1 MSKKLIFKLS
11 FVLVLG
17 IAFTGVARAADP
29 DLVGWWRLDEG
40 VGTTAADSSGQG
52 NHGTLQGDPQWVR
65 GRIDMA
71 LQFDGVDDFVQVPH
85 DEILTVDNEVTV
97 MAWINAERYDAPN
110 GEAWQGILSKSN
122 SPRSYSFYTE
132 VSRTLHFSTAGY
144 GGLSSG
150 TIPLNEWVHVC
161 AMVIGGSHQYYING
175 EDAGTNGSGI
185 VLPGAADTATFVIG
199 RTNEGVNR
207 SFLGMIDD
215 VRIYRRG
222 LTQEEVQL
230 AMKGQGQ
237 PFALG
242 PDPADGSMHEDTWV
256 TLSWTAGDFAVS
268 HDVYLG
274 DDFEDVNDATHQ
286 SETFRGN
293 QTGVFF
299 VAGFVGY
306 PYPDGLVPGTTY
318 YWRIDEVNDANTA
331 SPWKGDVW
339 SFTVPSKKAYQPVPA
354 DGASFIDPQSVILR
368 WTKGFGAILHTV
380 YFGDD
385 FDTVANATGGPPVAF
400 TTYNPGDLE
409 SDKTY
414 FWRIDE
420 FDGATTHK
428 GDVWSFRTIPYIPIT
443 DPNLVGWWKFDEGSG
458 TIVLDGSGHG
468 NNGALKGN
476 PQWIVGHDDD
486 ALQFD
491 GVDDYV
497 EVPHD
502 PSLTVDTEV
511 TVMAWINTE
520 RHNSA
525 GGDWQA
531 ILAKSNDPR
540 SYSFYTY
547 TNGTLHFSAGA
558 SPYIGSTSAGQ
569 VPLNE
574 WVHVC
579 AMVVEGHH
587 QYYINGEDAGTGGSG
602 TTLPGSA
609 DTAAVRI
616 GLTQEGGNNF
626 LGMIDDVRI
635 YNRALTQEEIQQIMR
650 GDPTLAWGPSPAHRS
665 TPDVDNATPLSWSP
679 GEKAAEHDVYF
690 GMDKDAVENTDASDT
705 SGIYRNRQS
714 GTSYTPPEGVEW
726 GGGPYYWRIDEYNTD
741 GTISKGNVW
750 SFTVADFI
758 LVDDFEGY
766 DAGDN
771 QIWYAWHDGLGYGSQ
786 GTDPYFAGNG
796 TGSAV
801 GDENTASY
809 TEETIV
815 HGGGKSMPL
824 SYDNN
829 KQGYAKY
836 SEVELTLTRPR
847 DWTQQDVA
855 ELSLWFRGY
864 LVSVG
869 SFVEAP
875 AGTYTMTAAGA
886 DIWYVADE
894 FHYAFKTLTGAGS
907 IVTRVLSVDNTDPW
921 AKAGVMIRETLDAD
935 SKFAAVYITPGNGCR
950 FQARIDTAI
959 DAISDTSVVS
969 TQQTAITAPYWVK
982 LERDIGGTFRAY
994 YSANGST
1001 WTSMTWNP
1009 QYITMSSNVYV
1020 GLALTSHNAGET
1032 CEAKFSNVT
1041 ITGTAG
1047 PQWTNQDIGIESND
1061 AEPLYVAVSN
1071 SAGTPSVVVHDDPAA
1086 ATIDTWT
1093 EWVIPLQAFAD
1104 QGITLTDVDRIAIG
1118 LGTQGNMTI
1127 PGGSGKMYFDDI
1139 RLYRSREA
1147 VE

>member
-1 MSKKLIFKLS
+1 M
-11 FVLVLG
+11 
-17 IAFTGVARAADP
+17 
-29 DLVGWWRLDEG
+29 
-40 VGTTAADSSGQG
+40 G
-52 NHGTLQGDPQWVR
+52 NHGTLRNGPQWVR
-65 GRIDMA
+65 GKYLNA
-71 LQFDGVDDFVQVPH
+71 LQFDGVDDYVEVPH
-85 DEILTVDNEVTV
+85 NEILTVDDEVTV
-97 MAWINAERYDAPN
+97 MAWINTERYDAPN

-132 VSRTLHFSTAGY
+132 ASGALHFSTGGY
-144 GGLSSG
+144 GGLSSP
-150 TIPLNEWVHVC
+150 TVPLNEWVHVC
-161 AMVIGGSHQYYING
+161 AMIIGGAQQYYING
-175 EDAGTNGSGI
+175 EDAGRSGSGI
-185 VLPGAADTATFVIG
+185 VLPGDADTATVVIG
-199 RTNEGVNR
+199 RSNEGVNR

-222 LTQEEVQL
+222 LTQEEVQD

-242 PDPADGSMHEDTWV
+242 PNPADGAMHNDTWV
-256 TLSWTAGDFAVS
+256 TLSWTAGDYAVS
-268 HDVYLG
+268 HDIYLG
-274 DDFEDVNDATHQ
+274 DNFDDVNDGTHE
-286 SETFRGN
+286 SETFRAN
-293 QTGVFF
+293 QTGTFF
-299 VAGFVGY
+299 VAGFAGY
-306 PYPDGLVPGTTY
+306 PYPEGLVPGTTY
-318 YWRIDEVNDANTA
+318 YWRVDEVNDANVA

-354 DGASFIDPQSVILR
+354 DGAAFIDPETVVLR
-368 WTKGFGAILHTV
+368 WTKGFGAILNTV

-385 FDTVANATGGPPVAF
+385 FDTVANATGGSPLAL
-400 TTYNPGDLE
+400 TTYEPGVLE

-414 FWRIDE
+414 YWRVDE

-458 TIVLDGSGHG
+458 TMALDGSGHG
-468 NNGALKGN
+468 NNGTLKGG
-476 PQWIVGHDDD
+476 PEWVVGHDDD
-486 ALQFD
+486 ALRFD

-531 ILAKSNDPR
+531 ILAKSNNPR

-547 TNGTLHFSAGA
+547 TNGTLHFSVGA
-558 SPYIGSTSAGQ
+558 SGAYIGSNSAGQ

-579 AMVVEGHH
+579 AMVIDSHH
-587 QYYINGEDAGTGGSG
+587 QYYINGEDAGTGGTG
-602 TTLPGSA
+602 TVLPGTA

-616 GLTQEGGNNF
+616 GLSQEGGNNF

-635 YNRALTQEEIQQIMR
+635 YNKALTQDEIQLIMR

-665 TPDVDNATPLSWSP
+665 TPDLDNATPLSWSP

-690 GMDKDAVENTDASDT
+690 GIDKDAVDDADT
-705 SGIYRNRQS
+705 ATADIYRGRQTA
-714 GTSYTPPEGVEW
+714 TSYNPPEGVEW
-726 GGGPYYWRIDEYNTD
+726 GGGPYYWRVDEYNTD
-741 GTISKGNVW
+741 GTISKGSVW

-758 LVDDFEGY
+758 LVDDFEKY

-771 QIWYAWHDGLGYGSQ
+771 QIWYAWHDGLGYGTP
-786 GTDPYFAGNG
+786 GTEPYFAGNG

-824 SYDNN
+824 LYDNN

-836 SEVELTLTRPR
+836 SEAELTLTRSR

-864 LVSVG
+864 PVSVG

-886 DIWYVADE
+886 DIWNDVDQ

-907 IVTRVLSVDNTDPW
+907 IVAKVLSVDNTDPW

-950 FQARIDTAI
+950 FQAT
-959 DAISDTSVVS
+959 
-969 TQQTAITAPYWVK
+969 
-982 LERDIGGTFRAY
+982 
-994 YSANGST
+994 
-1001 WTSMTWNP
+1001 
-1009 QYITMSSNVYV
+1009 
-1020 GLALTSHNAGET
+1020 
-1032 CEAKFSNVT
+1032 
-1041 ITGTAG
+1041 
-1047 PQWTNQDIGIESND
+1047 
-1061 AEPLYVAVSN
+1061 
-1071 SAGTPSVVVHDDPAA
+1071 
-1086 ATIDTWT
+1086 
-1093 EWVIPLQAFAD
+1093 
-1104 QGITLTDVDRIAIG
+1104 
-1118 LGTQGNMTI
+1118 
-1127 PGGSGKMYFDDI
+1127 
-1139 RLYRSREA
+1139 
-1147 VE
+1147 

>member
-1 MSKKLIFKLS
+1 MSKKIIFLIS
-11 FVLVLG
+11 F
-17 IAFTGVARAADP
+17 AFMFGVALTSAAKAVDP

-40 VGTTAADSSGQG
+40 VGTTASDSSGQG
-52 NHGTLQGDPQWVR
+52 NHGTLQGNPQWVT
-65 GRIDMA
+65 GKYLNA
-71 LQFDGVDDFVQVPH
+71 LQFDGVDDYVEVPH
-85 DEILTVDNEVTV
+85 NQILTVDNEVTV
-97 MAWINAERYDAPN
+97 MAWINTERYIAPN

-132 VSRTLHFSTAGY
+132 ASGALHFSAAGY
-144 GGLSSG
+144 GPLSSPDV
-150 TIPLNEWVHVC
+150 PLNEWVHVC
-161 AMVIGGSHQYYING
+161 GMVIGGQVAFYING
-175 EDAGTNGSGI
+175 EAAGLSGSG
-185 VLPGAADTATFVIG
+185 VTLPGATDTATVVIG

-222 LTQEEVQL
+222 LTQEEVQD

-242 PDPADGSMHEDTWV
+242 PNPADGAMHNDTWV
-256 TLSWTAGDFAVS
+256 TLSWTAGDYAVS
-268 HDVYLG
+268 HDIYLG
-274 DDFEDVNDATHQ
+274 DNFDDVNDGTHE
-286 SETFRGN
+286 SETFRAN
-293 QTGVFF
+293 QAGTFF

-318 YWRIDEVNDANTA
+318 YWRVDEVNDANVA

-354 DGASFIDPQSVILR
+354 DGVSFIDPDNVVLR
-368 WTKGFGAILHTV
+368 WTKGFGAILNTV

-385 FDTVANATGGPPVAF
+385 FDTVANATGGPPVAL
-400 TTYNPGDLE
+400 TTYDPGVLE
-409 SDKTY
+409 SNKTY
-414 FWRIDE
+414 YWRVDE

-443 DPNLVGWWKFDEGSG
+443 DPNLVGWWKLDEGSG
-458 TIVLDGSGHG
+458 TMALDWSGHG
-468 NNGALKGN
+468 NNGMVKGG
-476 PQWIVGHDDD
+476 PLWVVGHDDD

-558 SPYIGSTSAGQ
+558 SPYIGSNSADQ

-587 QYYINGEDAGTGGSG
+587 QYYINGEDAGTGGTG
-602 TTLPGSA
+602 TVLPGTA
-609 DTAAVRI
+609 DTAAFRI
-616 GLTQEGGNNF
+616 GLSQEGGNNF

-635 YNRALTQEEIQQIMR
+635 YNKALTQDEIQQIMR
-650 GDPTLAWGPSPAHRS
+650 GDPTIAWGPSPANRS
-665 TPDVDNATPLSWSP
+665 TPDIYKATSLSWSP
-679 GEKAAEHDVYF
+679 GENAAQHDVYF
-690 GMDKDAVENTDASDT
+690 GTDKDAVEDADASDT
-705 SGIYRNRQS
+705 SGIYRVRLS
-714 GTSYTPPEGVEW
+714 DTSYTPPEGIEW

-741 GTISKGNVW
+741 GTISKGNLW
-750 SFTVADFI
+750 SFTVADFL
-758 LVDDFEGY
+758 LVDDFEDY
-766 DAGDN
+766 NADDN
-771 QIWYAWHDGLGYGSQ
+771 QIWYAWHDGLGYGTP

-815 HGGGKSMPL
+815 HSGGKSMPL

-836 SEVELTLTRPR
+836 SEAELTLTTPR
-847 DWTQQDVA
+847 DWTQQGVA

-864 LVSVG
+864 PVSVG

-875 AGTYTMTAAGA
+875 VGTYTITATGA
-886 DIWYVADE
+886 DIWNDADQ

-907 IVTRVLSVDNTDPW
+907 IVAKVLSVDNTDPW

-950 FQARIDTAI
+950 FQARTDTAI
-959 DAISDTSVVS
+959 AAISDTSVAS

-982 LERDIGGTFRAY
+982 LERDIGGSFRAY

-1001 WTSMTWNP
+1001 WTPMTWNP
-1009 QYITMSSNVYV
+1009 QYITMSSNVFI
-1020 GLALTSHNAGET
+1020 GLALTSHNNSAA

-1041 ITGTAG
+1041 ITGNAG
-1047 PQWTNQDIGIESND
+1047 QQWMNQDVGILSNN
-1061 AEPLYVAVSN
+1061 AEPLYVALSN
-1071 SAGTPSVVVHDDPAA
+1071 SAGTPAVVYHDNPDAT
-1086 ATIDTWT
+1086 TIDTWT
-1093 EWVIPLQAFAD
+1093 EWVIPLQTFAD
-1104 QGITLTDVDRIAIG
+1104 QGIVLTNVDRIAIG
-1118 LGTQGNMTI
+1118 LGTKGNMTI

-1139 RLYRSREA
+1139 RLYRSSPEP
-1147 VE
+1147 